1 MALALSGCIAVG
13 NIGQRAITVN
23 QEVGSSQNQF
33 VLLNLVRAAHDL
45 GLPIIIVNQGKT
57 RADTLASRKLEGQ
70 CGLIL
75 ERLEAIIMGGKI
87 GCDS

>member
-1 MALALSGCIAVG
+1 MVYSAY
-13 NIGQRAITVN
+13 R
-23 QEVGSSQNQF
+23 
-33 VLLNLVRAAHDL
+33 LVRAAHEL

-75 ERLEAIIMGGKI
+75 ERLEAIIMESQAA
-87 GCDS
+87 CDD